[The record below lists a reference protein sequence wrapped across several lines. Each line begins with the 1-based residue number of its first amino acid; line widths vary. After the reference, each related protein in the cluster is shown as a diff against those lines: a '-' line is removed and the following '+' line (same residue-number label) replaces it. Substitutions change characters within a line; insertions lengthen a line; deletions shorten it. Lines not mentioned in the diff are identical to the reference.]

1 MMSKL
6 NPTLFQCSTSAS
18 SKSLIIFIACIMFL
32 FKLIVYLEVL
42 YALKYMW
49 VKCALVLK
57 GFLAKIK
64 ISVITI

>member
-32 FKLIVYLEVL
+32 FKLIVYLEEVL
-42 YALKYMW
+42 YALKYM
-49 VKCALVLK
+49 
-57 GFLAKIK
+57 
-64 ISVITI
+64 